1 VADSKAAKN
10 TQPGHVPTEQ
20 TRKQVETMSGLGITR
35 EDIAALIGTS
45 RSQLQRLYKTELAKG
60 SAQAKTAI
68 LRSAFN
74 QAVGAPA
81 EYDNAGRLIRA
92 EVKPVP
98 IMTIFLAKSRAGL
111 REASTV
117 EHTGKGGKPIQHEA
131 KIKLNVAP
139 EDLDV

>member
-1 VADSKAAKN
+1 
-10 TQPGHVPTEQ
+10 
-20 TRKQVETMSGLGITR
+20 MSGLGITR
-35 EDIAALIGTS
+35 EDICALIGTT
-45 RSQLQRLYKTELAKG
+45 RTQLGRLYKTELAKG

-81 EYDNAGRLIRA
+81 EYDAQGRQIRA

-111 REASTV
+111 RETASV
-117 EHTGKGGKPIQHEA
+117 EHTGKGGKPIQHEGRI
-131 KIKLNVAP
+131 KITIAP
-139 EDLDV
+139 EDEAV